1 IEFYKRALGARELMR
16 MASPDG
22 NIAHAELKIG
32 DSIIFLSDEFPNMGS
47 KSPQTLGS
55 NTGNLYVYVEDVDTA
70 FNGPLMPVGGQPC
83 LWRTCSGATDMGCS
97 LIPMAIPGAS
107 VHTKKTSASK
117 RRKSGQ
123 RTSTHRWHKGSRLSG
138 RCIHE

>member
-1 IEFYKRALGARELMR
+1 MTISARPIPEGFHTVTPSLVVRNAAEAIEFYKRALGAQELMR

-22 NIAHAELKIG
+22 KIAHAELKIG

-55 NTGNLYVYVEDVDTA
+55 NTG
-70 FNGPLMPVGGQPC
+70 
-83 LWRTCSGATDMGCS
+83 ATDTGCS
-97 LIPMAIPGAS
+97 LIPTAIPGAS
-107 VHTKKTSASK
+107 VHIKKTSPSK

-123 RTSTHRWHKGSRLSG
+123 KTSTHRWHKGSRLSC
-138 RCIHE
+138 CINE